1 MSEAERPDPHR
12 KDHAFL
18 ADGPHAVTHDEQ
30 IFSGA
35 LSFCRRK
42 YARDLDG
49 VDVAVVGVP
58 YDQATSGR
66 PGARFGPRA
75 IREASSNLSW
85 CRAWPSPFDPFEAMA
100 VVDWGD
106 VHIKHYDN
114 ASTPFAIQS
123 AMATILAAGAT
134 PLMLGGDHY
143 CSLPVMRAHAEKLG
157 RPLALVQFDSHS
169 DTAQAAPQDI
179 DHGTMFTQ
187 GVEGGVID
195 PDRSIQV
202 GIRTTYA
209 DHKGFE
215 VYDAAKVHETGV
227 AATAQA
233 IRDRVGDAPVY
244 LTFDIDGLDPAFA
257 PGTGTPVIGG
267 LATWQALAI
276 LRGLA
281 GIDLRGMDVVEVAPA
296 YDVGQITALAGAT
309 LALQLL
315 CLHAQRS
322 GGPAAA

>member
-1 MSEAERPDPHR
+1 MSDPHR
-12 KDHAFL
+12 KDYAFL
-18 ADGPHAVTHDEQ
+18 ADGPRAVAHDEQ
-30 IFSGA
+30 MFSGA
-35 LSFCRRK
+35 LSFCRRR
-42 YARDLDG
+42 YARDLVG

-75 IREASSNLSW
+75 IREASTNLSW
-85 CRAWPSPFDPFEAMA
+85 SRAWPSPFDPFEKMA
-100 VVDWGD
+100 VIDWGD
-106 VHIKHYDN
+106 VHIRHWDN

-123 AMATILAAGAT
+123 AMATILAAGAA

-143 CSLPVMRAHAEKLG
+143 CSLPVIRAHAEALG
-157 RPLALVQFDSHS
+157 RPLALVQFDSHC
-169 DTAQAAPQDI
+169 DLGEAEDADI

-187 GVEGGVID
+187 GVVEGCID
-195 PDRSIQV
+195 ASRSIQV
-202 GIRTTYA
+202 GIRTTYP
-209 DHKGFE
+209 DHRGIE
-215 VYDAAKVHETGV
+215 VYDAVKVHETGV
-227 AATAQA
+227 AAAAQA
-233 IRDRVGDAPVY
+233 IRNRVGDAPVY

-257 PGTGTPVIGG
+257 PGTGTPVVGG

-309 LALQLL
+309 IALQLL
-315 CLHAQRS
+315 CLHALRP
-322 GGPAAA
+322 GGPAA

>member
-1 MSEAERPDPHR
+1 MSDPHR
-12 KDHAFL
+12 KDYAFL
-18 ADGPHAVTHDEQ
+18 AEDPHAVTHDEQ
-30 IFSGA
+30 MFSGA
-35 LSFCRRK
+35 LSFCRRR
-42 YARDLDG
+42 YARDLAG

-85 CRAWPSPFDPFEAMA
+85 SQAWPSPFDPFQEMS

-106 VHIKHYDN
+106 VHIRHWDN

-143 CSLPVMRAHAEKLG
+143 CSLPVMRAHAEKVG
-157 RPLALVQFDSHS
+157 RPLALVQVDSHC
-169 DTAQAAPQDI
+169 DLGEAEAADI

-187 GVEGGVID
+187 GVEAGVID
-195 PDRSIQV
+195 PAASIQV
-202 GIRTTYA
+202 GIRTTYE
-209 DHKGFE
+209 DHRGIE
-215 VYDAAKVHETGV
+215 VYDAVKVHETGV
-227 AATAQA
+227 AATAKA

-257 PGTGTPVIGG
+257 PGTGTPVVGG

-309 LALQLL
+309 IALQLL
-315 CLHAQRS
+315 CLHAQRP
-322 GGPAAA
+322 GGPVPA